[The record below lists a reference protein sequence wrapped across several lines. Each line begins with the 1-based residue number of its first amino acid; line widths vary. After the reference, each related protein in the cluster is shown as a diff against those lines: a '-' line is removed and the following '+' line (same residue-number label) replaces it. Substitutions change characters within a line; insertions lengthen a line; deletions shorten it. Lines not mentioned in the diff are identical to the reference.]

1 MIIVADSGS
10 TKTDWALIKED
21 SVEYIQN
28 VGLNPYFLTNEE
40 LAKGI
45 YSALKNVDMNEVEAI
60 YFFGAGASAAANKEK
75 IKSVFVEY
83 FPRVDEIVIDTDLL
97 GAAKALFKEEKGIAC
112 ILGTGSNS
120 CYYDG
125 TQVAD
130 NVNSLGYLLGDNG
143 SGAVL
148 GLKLIRLFLKNKLSP
163 KVSKKFRD
171 EYNLAYRFILDNVY
185 KKSTP
190 NRFFARFSPFILSN
204 INEPE
209 INKMVKED
217 LREFID
223 YFIIN
228 YENYKELPIRIIG
241 SIGYYYKDIIEEVF
255 AEYSLKIDKFS
266 RTPIEALVEYYS
278 QFVGDN
284 H

>member
-1 MIIVADSGS
+1 MF
-10 TKTDWALIKED
+10 IK
-21 SVEYIQN
+21 
-28 VGLNPYFLTNEE
+28 
-40 LAKGI
+40 
-45 YSALKNVDMNEVEAI
+45 
-60 YFFGAGASAAANKEK
+60 
-75 IKSVFVEY
+75 
-83 FPRVDEIVIDTDLL
+83 
-97 GAAKALFKEEKGIAC
+97 
-112 ILGTGSNS
+112 
-120 CYYDG
+120 
-125 TQVAD
+125 
-130 NVNSLGYLLGDNG
+130 
-143 SGAVL
+143 
-148 GLKLIRLFLKNKLSP
+148 
-163 KVSKKFRD
+163 
-171 EYNLAYRFILDNVY
+171 
-185 KKSTP
+185 
-190 NRFFARFSPFILSN
+190 